1 MLILRDSVASRGVI
15 PPTVAAAVAV
25 AMMDERSDGY
35 DVWYLS
41 LVGYTM
47 NMQILG
53 NSITSHGVFSPAVW
67 LRLSW
72 MVVSSELANSP
83 CSRLQKQKSS
93 APLRDHRCGQVTWQ
107 VLPLLWSSH
116 LAGTGHMGSGSG
128 EGVPLDLLP
137 ALYLSVDAPLLVQS
151 GSATLPNLSRPQS
164 WSSHLAGAHERHA
177 FGPQLWTSCP
187 AGTRKAEGS
196 AVLPSGT
203 DPRTGQRAPTQEPAI
218 SKAKSVS
225 ARVFCLLP
233 VLACLCLVSPGSGS
247 RVPRPCPFGFLFVLV
262 PPHVS
267 FYWRGRR
274 VPAPGGRDVG
284 SSAVA
289 TTQEPAQ
296 GADPKTGSFRY
307 PSAYGFVVYLVAPGL
322 FFPLH
327 FAILL
332 WRSWHCFPCM
342 LELFGRLD
350 LGSAC
355 FSTTRSSNGSFTQA
369 ASSYHPVVFLPL
381 PVVPNHTDSVPVF
394 TRIPEDSFLA
404 Q

>member
-1 MLILRDSVASRGVI
+1 MCPFRSFASFNSCLRPLEHVDLEGLHCESRGHSAHRGCRCRI
-15 PPTVAAAVAV
+15 
-25 AMMDERSDGY
+25 AMMVVRSDGY

-151 GSATLPNLSRPQS
+151 SSATLPNLSRPQS
-164 WSSHLAGAHERHA
+164 WSSHLAGAHERQA
-177 FGPQLWTSCP
+177 FDHRCGRVAKLALERRRVQQRCP
-187 AGTRKAEGS
+187 RAPA
-196 AVLPSGT
+196 LPSGT

-247 RVPRPCPFGFLFVLV
+247 RVLRPCPFGFLFVLV

-267 FYWRGRR
+267 FYWPRASRSSSQREGRR
-274 VPAPGGRDVG
+274 VKRRGTDPRTATGRR
-284 SSAVA
+284 
-289 TTQEPAQ
+289 
-296 GADPKTGSFRY
+296 PKDR
-307 PSAYGFVVYLVAPGL
+307 
-322 FFPLH
+322 
-327 FAILL
+327 LL
-332 WRSWHCFPCM
+332 QVSLCV
-342 LELFGRLD
+342 RL
-350 LGSAC
+350 C
-355 FSTTRSSNGSFTQA
+355 C
-369 ASSYHPVVFLPL
+369 
-381 PVVPNHTDSVPVF
+381 VP
-394 TRIPEDSFLA
+394 RRA
-404 Q
+404 